1 MRSIKWHRC
10 AAIGLTGT
18 AAAAVVGFSVAGPAG
33 ADPAGNTP
41 FVKTVV
47 VADQAGM
54 APVTDPDLVNPWGV
68 AFGPAASPTPLWTAN
83 NGTATSTLYST
94 SPAPTKIGLTVQTP
108 PAPTGVVF
116 NDTDQFTLPDGT
128 PSRFL
133 FDTLGGQL
141 VAWPAPVTGQPPA
154 TVATPVATVDG
165 AVFTGLAL
173 AHTPRGPRLYAA
185 DATSTV
191 RVYNGRWQQIATL
204 SDPKLPAGL
213 TPYNVAVLNDK
224 VYVSYAPP
232 PPLEATAKVH
242 GAIDVYDLHNKLIKR
257 LVTGR
262 VLDGPW
268 GMAIA
273 PEGWGSFGGA
283 LLVGNEDGGQIH
295 AYDPKSGALLG
306 TLRDSKG
313 NSVGYDG
320 LWGIAFGN
328 GVIGTPDDLVI
339 VAGTDEYQH
348 GVVALVRPAS

>member
-1 MRSIKWHRC
+1 MRSVSWRHG
-10 AAIGLTGT
+10 AAVGIS
-18 AAAAVVGFSVAGPAG
+18 AAAAAALAVAGPAAAG
-33 ADPAGNTP
+33 PAGNTA

-47 VADQAGM
+47 VADQPGI
-54 APVTDPDLVNPWGV
+54 APVTDPDLVNPWGI
-68 AFGPAASPTPLWTAN
+68 AFGPTATPTPLWTAN

-94 SPAPTKIGLTVQTP
+94 NPAPAKLGLTVTTP
-108 PAPTGVVF
+108 QAPTGVVF
-116 NDTDQFTLPDGT
+116 NDTDQFTLPDGSA
-128 PSRFL
+128 SRFL

-141 VAWPAPVTGQPPA
+141 AAWPAPVPGRPPA
-154 TVATPVATVDG
+154 TAAIPVVSVDG

-191 RVYNGRWQQIATL
+191 RVYNGRWRQIATL

-213 TPYNVAVLNDK
+213 TPYNVAVLAGK

-232 PPLEATAKVH
+232 PPLEDTAKVH
-242 GAIDVYDLHNKLIKR
+242 GAIDVYDLHHKLIKR

-262 VLDGPW
+262 VLNGPW

-273 PEGWGSFGGA
+273 PANWGSFGGA

-295 AYDPKSGALLG
+295 AYDPKTGALLG
-306 TLRDSKG
+306 MVRDGKG
-313 NSVGYDG
+313 NSVGSDG

-328 GVIGTPDDLVI
+328 GVIGTPNDLVI
-339 VAGTDEYQH
+339 VAGTDEYRH
-348 GVVALVRPAS
+348 GVVALVRPAQ